1 MQRTEVGL
9 PASSDNLPT
18 CSHHMLTWVG
28 APGLCQHY
36 EGARQRGGGG
46 GGGGGGGREGGR
58 ERGRKRGGRERGK
71 GRGRE
76 MERERERDS
85 TEYELMLAM
94 PLHVR
99 LYISVSEHILPQALL
114 GFAKLMVAK
123 KHCAFKRFT

>member
-1 MQRTEVGL
+1 MREQGRE
-9 PASSDNLPT
+9 
-18 CSHHMLTWVG
+18 
-28 APGLCQHY
+28 
-36 EGARQRGGGG
+36 
-46 GGGGGGGREGGR
+46 GGGGREGGQER
-58 ERGRKRGGRERGK
+58 ERKRGGRERGK

-76 MERERERDS
+76 MEREIERERDS